1 MPGCQMVQTLNG
13 FQNLYKKS
21 GLGMFLQ
28 WGLKYLTFKF
38 RTHSKSECFK
48 DRYWNGQDTTT
59 IRKQN
64 WFLRIQ
70 DGIPKIP
77 NQSKTKPFTS

>member
-28 WGLKYLTFKF
+28 WDLNTE
-38 RTHSKSECFK
+38 HSNLEPIQNLNVFK
-48 DRYWNGQDTTT
+48 DQYSGGLEFQTRCS
-59 IRKQN
+59 
-64 WFLRIQ
+64 
-70 DGIPKIP
+70 DGPKSFGSSP
-77 NQSKTKPFTS
+77 NHLKTELSKWPL

>member
-28 WGLKYLTFKF
+28 RDSNTEHQNLEPIQNLNVLKIGIGMV
-38 RTHSKSECFK
+38 RT
-48 DRYWNGQDTTT
+48 Q
-59 IRKQN
+59 
-64 WFLRIQ
+64 
-70 DGIPKIP
+70 P
-77 NQSKTKPFTS
+77 PFESRTGS